1 MDEKTLLANINK
13 KVFIRKRKNY
23 ISDTRICFGIVYF
36 HDKSVCAKEKKNA
49 IIIIIKI
56 IKIIKE
62 KKMSGFLL

>member
-23 ISDTRICFGIVYF
+23 ISDTRICFGILSIFMTKVF
-36 HDKSVCAKEKKNA
+36 VQKKKNA
-49 IIIIIKI
+49 IIIII
-56 IKIIKE
+56 IIKE